1 MFGFTLNV
9 VVCDYKNQKIKHQV
23 LHLQTKE
30 DLLDKYIKRLK
41 KPNVT
46 DCYPRM
52 MTDSKQIEI
61 IFDGDIKIFKIYFDR
76 DDIKSHKHKKK
87 ESFYDYVF
95 SKLFMEVKEDNILEY
110 SDLKFDEKYFQ
121 KKNSNVVSQFAINLN
136 IHIKDSI
143 QSKLQYLQA

>member
-9 VVCDYKNQKIKHQV
+9 VVCDYKNQRIKYQV

-30 DLLDKYIKRLK
+30 ELLDKYLKRLK
-41 KPNVT
+41 KQNPT
-46 DCYPRM
+46 DAYPRM

-61 IFDGDIKIFKIYFDR
+61 RIDNNNKIYQIYFNR
-76 DDIKSHKHKKK
+76 DDIKTHKHKKK

-95 SKLFMEVKEDNILEY
+95 SKLFMEVQEDNLSEY
-110 SDLKFDEKYFQ
+110 SELKFDEKYFQ
-121 KKNSNVVSQFAINLN
+121 KKESDTTSQFTVNLN

-143 QSKLQYLQA
+143 QSKLKYLE